1 MTHSNLNTIV
11 KTAGILAFTG
21 AMALAMGA
29 CWELDS
35 ETEVEGNFAITY
47 NDIVRVYFNDEL
59 VAEIDAAEGGEIP
72 LGELGT
78 FEYDELCSSEDVV
91 CPSEQFW
98 DEVAVEQPLGTD
110 NALLNAVNIGT
121 YGEEGT
127 RLAGLIEANGDYAL
141 LLGISAASAGSCLA
155 VGVSV
160 AEGSFTHAFVPNERN
175 PVYDRIEDGVITV
188 AYGAGCYITEDIIL
202 TGSLSFETDFTGV
215 RTGDLD
221 YEEVEAEPAIDED
234 GEEIPEEQVVE

>member
-1 MTHSNLNTIV
+1 MEFSNLNTIV
-11 KTAGILAFTG
+11 KTAGILTITS
-21 AMALAMGA
+21 ALAFALAA
-29 CWELDS
+29 CWELD
-35 ETEVEGNFAITY
+35 EEVQVEGNFAITY
-47 NDIVRVYFNDEL
+47 NDIIRVYFNDEL
-59 VAEIDAAEGGEIP
+59 VAEINAAEGGEIP

-91 CPSEQFW
+91 CPSEELW
-98 DEVAVEQPLGTD
+98 DEVAVEQPLGVD

-127 RLAGLIEANGDYAL
+127 RLAGLIESNGDYAL
-141 LLGISAASAGSCLA
+141 LLGISAAASGSCLA
-155 VGVSV
+155 VGIST
-160 AEGSFTHAFVPNERN
+160 AEGTFTHDPAPGERN

-202 TGSLSFETDFTGV
+202 TGSLTFETDFEGV

-221 YEEVEAEPAIDED
+221 LGDVEAEPAIDED
-234 GEEIPEEQVVE
+234 GEEIDEEELVN